1 MIGDWRDFSTPDM
14 PTVLRHNGFQVRI
27 YTNDHPPS
35 HVHVFKAEGELVFNL
50 GSESEAPRMVK
61 ELSPMNPS
69 DARQAGAI
77 VREQKHYLLREW
89 RKIHG
94 NQKEV

>member
-1 MIGDWRDFSTPDM
+1 MARFIYTDM
-14 PTVLRHNGFQVRI
+14 PTVLRQNGFKVRI
-27 YTNDHPPS
+27 YTNDHLPS
-35 HVHVFKAEGELVFNL
+35 HVHVFKAEGELIFAL

-69 DARQAGAI
+69 DARQARVI
-77 VREQKHYLLREW
+77 VKEQQQYLLREW

>member
-1 MIGDWRDFSTPDM
+1 M
-14 PTVLRHNGFQVRI
+14 PTVLRQNGFKVRI

-35 HVHVFKAEGELVFNL
+35 HVHVFKGKGELVFYL

-69 DARQAGAI
+69 DARLARAI
-77 VREQKHYLLREW
+77 VREQQQYLLGEW

-94 NQKEV
+94 TQEAV